1 MKERIT
7 NIGLVGGGPYCVEYL
22 DKYALGTSRI
32 GYHSTRIVA
41 VADKDDQSPGIIHAK
56 SLNIPTVRDYH
67 ELYNPRYKIDLIIM
81 LTREKSVLEEISKTH
96 PNDIQILPFEIFEFL
111 WKNIYV
117 VEKEL
122 DNRTREMAT
131 VLNNIPDIIVAITP
145 ELDIVEVN
153 HSFLAYV
160 GRTRDEVIGRK
171 CYEILE
177 KKSQFCEIC
186 QRTCPSNE
194 FLRKKQSNPR
204 TDRIQIGKDGKRR
217 YLDGIVHPV
226 IDKEG
231 EISRY
236 IKISRDVTRLKTE
249 QKKETLHLEK
259 LVEERTKEL
268 QDTYTILLHQDK
280 MSSLGKLS
288 AAVVH
293 EINNPI
299 AGILNLILLMKRI
312 NEEESPSKSTI
323 EQFNHYL
330 SLMETETKRISR
342 IVSNLLAFSRQSK
355 EEVNHLDFN
364 ELIEK
369 TLIINSNLIRINN
382 IEIKKK
388 LPAELPLLLGTEDQL
403 QQVLFNLMSNAIES
417 MESTEQKQLT
427 IETHYSLSENQI
439 HVSFTDTGIGI
450 PKKNLLKLYEPFF
463 TTKKKGKGVGLGL
476 SLVYGIIERHHGQIK
491 VKSKLNKYTT
501 FKICL
506 PLYDVTDEMQNR
518 EK

>member
-1 MKERIT
+1 MKGRIT
-7 NIGLVGGGPYCVEYL
+7 NIGLVGGGSYCVAYL
-22 DKYALGTSRI
+22 DKYALGTLNNV
-32 GYHSTRIVA
+32 YHSNRIVA
-41 VADKDDQSPGIIHAK
+41 VAEKDDQSPGIIHAK
-56 SLNIPTVRDYH
+56 SLKIHTVRDYH
-67 ELYNPRYKIDLIIM
+67 ELYDPRYKIDLIVI
-81 LTREKSVLEEISKTH
+81 LTRKKSVLKEISKTH
-96 PNDIQILPFEIFEFL
+96 PKEIQILSFEIFEFL
-111 WKNIYV
+111 WKNLYV

-122 DNRTREMAT
+122 DNRTREMEA
-131 VLNNIPDIIVAITP
+131 VLNNIPDIIVVITP

-153 HSFLAYV
+153 QSFLAYV
-160 GRTRDEVIGRK
+160 GRTRDDVIDRK

-186 QRTCPSNE
+186 QRICPSNE
-194 FLRKKQSNPR
+194 FRKKQSNPR
-204 TDRIQIGKDGKRR
+204 TDQIQIGQDGKSR
-217 YLDGIVHPV
+217 YLDGIVYPV

-236 IKISRDVTRLKTE
+236 IKIGRDVTRLKTE

-268 QDTYTILLHQDK
+268 QDTHAILLHQDK

-299 AGILNLILLMKRI
+299 AGIINLIMLMKRI
-312 NEEESPSKSTI
+312 NEEESPSKNTI
-323 EQFNHYL
+323 EQFNRYL

-342 IVSNLLAFSRQSK
+342 IVSNMLAFSRQSK
-355 EEVNHLDFN
+355 EEVNHLDIN
-364 ELIEK
+364 ELIER
-369 TLIINSNLIRINN
+369 TLVINSNLIRINN
-382 IEIKKK
+382 IEIKKE
-388 LPAELPLLLGTEDQL
+388 LAAELPQLLGTEDQL

-417 MESTEQKQLT
+417 MESTEQKQLM

-439 HVSFTDTGIGI
+439 HISFTDTGIGI
-450 PKKNLLKLYEPFF
+450 PKKNLLNLYEPFF
-463 TTKKKGKGVGLGL
+463 TTKIKGKGVGLGL

-491 VKSKLNKYTT
+491 VKSKLNKGAT

-506 PLYDVTDEMQNR
+506 PVGDIKDEMQRR